1 MPRTTL
7 LVAAALL
14 AAIAPAQQ
22 TTPIQG
28 VVRDNLGNLVSG
40 AGVKLVLR
48 NDLVAET
55 QTDTVGTF
63 RFDAPPSAAYQLHV
77 VKPGLCLG
85 GVTPENMASNP
96 INVFLKTP
104 PREAPIPRLIRV
116 ASVVQHARVLRV
128 VQPDYPEQALAAGL
142 GGTVTVDVLI
152 DEFGKPASVTSS
164 SDRDPLLVNAALA
177 AAEQWRY
184 KTTALNC
191 VPVQVESQ
199 IRFDFSHG
207 TGQVRL

>member
-14 AAIAPAQQ
+14 AAVSSAQQ
-22 TTPIQG
+22 TATIQG
-28 VVRDNLGNLVSG
+28 VVHDEVGGLVPG
-40 AGVKLVLR
+40 AGVRLVLR

-55 QTDTVGTF
+55 QTDSVGTF
-63 RFDAPPSAAYQLHV
+63 RFDAPAAAGYSLHV

-85 GVTPENMASNP
+85 SIAPENLGHDP
-96 INVFLKTP
+96 INVILKTP
-104 PREAPIPRLIRV
+104 ERPVPGLIRV
-116 ASVVQHARVLRV
+116 SSVAQQARVLRV
-128 VQPDYPEQALAAGL
+128 VAPDYPEQALAAGL

-152 DEFGKPASVTSS
+152 DEFGAPASVTSS

-184 KTTALNC
+184 RATALNC
-191 VPVQVESQ
+191 VPVQIESQ
-199 IRFDFSHG
+199 IHFDFSAA

>member
-14 AAIAPAQQ
+14 AAVSAAQQ

-28 VVRDNLGNLVSG
+28 VIHDDNGNLVPG
-40 AGVKLVLR
+40 AGVRLVLR

-55 QTDTVGTF
+55 QSDSVGTF
-63 RFDAPPSAAYQLHV
+63 RFDAPASAAYSLHV

-85 GVTPENMASNP
+85 SVAPENMAHNP
-96 INVFLKTP
+96 IKVILKTP
-104 PREAPIPRLIRV
+104 ERPVPRVIRV
-116 ASVVQHARVLRV
+116 PSVRQQARVLRV
-128 VQPDYPEQALAAGL
+128 VKPDYPEQALAAGL
-142 GGTVTVDVLI
+142 GGTVTVDIVI
-152 DEFGKPASVTSS
+152 DEFGTPSSVTSS
-164 SDRDPLLVNAALA
+164 SDRDPLLINAALA

-184 KTTALNC
+184 RATALNC

-199 IRFDFSHG
+199 IHFDFSAA
-207 TGQVRL
+207 TGEVRL

>member
-116 ASVVQHARVLRV
+116 ASVVQHARALRI
-128 VQPDYPEQALAAGL
+128 VQPAYPANAKAHGV
-142 GGTVTVDVLI
+142 GGTVTLAVLI
-152 DEFGKPASVTSS
+152 DEYGVPIDIQTSS
-164 SDRDPLLVNAALA
+164 DSSPFFTQAAIDA
-177 AAEQWRY
+177 VKQWRY